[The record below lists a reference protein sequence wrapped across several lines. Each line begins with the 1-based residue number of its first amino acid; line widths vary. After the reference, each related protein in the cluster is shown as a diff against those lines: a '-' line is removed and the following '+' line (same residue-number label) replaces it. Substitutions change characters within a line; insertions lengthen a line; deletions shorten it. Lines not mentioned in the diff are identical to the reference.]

1 MDSRLPERPQTP
13 PRSEASA
20 NEVSP
25 NEASRHVARPD
36 VHLDELTAMR
46 LADGEAVG
54 LPVTSHAAR
63 CRLCTALVSA
73 FRSETAA
80 LTSAMALDE
89 TELTTLLQARVPG
102 HLAALA
108 SGHAVGPVPDVQRD
122 TPASLLAMLATAIVG
137 YFGWILAQPALEF
150 SLDIARRSGALTI
163 VAQYLTNWAF
173 RLVWA
178 FWDVFQ
184 TVEALRLLNAPAL
197 PLFFLAILAWL
208 AMSLM
213 PQPALRA
220 RMATS
225 A

>member
-1 MDSRLPERPQTP
+1 MDSRLPDRPETP
-13 PRSEASA
+13 PSPEVVPNEVVPS
-20 NEVSP
+20 EVSP
-25 NEASRHVARPD
+25 NPALPD

-46 LADGEAVG
+46 LADGEPVG

-73 FRSETAA
+73 FRSETVA
-80 LTSAMALDE
+80 LTGAMALDE
-89 TELTTLLQARVPG
+89 IELTTLRRAHVPG
-102 HLAALA
+102 QVAALA
-108 SGHAVGPVPDVQRD
+108 SVRVDPVPAVQRD
-122 TPASLLAMLATAIVG
+122 TPASLLAMLVTAVAG
-137 YFGWILAQPALEF
+137 YFGWLLAQPALEL
-150 SLDIARRSGALTI
+150 SLDIATRSGALTI
-163 VAQYLTNWAF
+163 VAQYLTSWAF

-184 TVEALRLLNAPAL
+184 TVEAMRLLNAPAL

-208 AMSLM
+208 AMWLM
-213 PQPALRA
+213 PRPALRA